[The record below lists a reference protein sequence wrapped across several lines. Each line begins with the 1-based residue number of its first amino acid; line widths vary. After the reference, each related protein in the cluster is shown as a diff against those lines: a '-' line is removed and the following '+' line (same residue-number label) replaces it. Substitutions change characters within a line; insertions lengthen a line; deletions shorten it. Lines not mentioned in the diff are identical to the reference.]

1 MKMKRRK
8 KMSRTISRYKLK
20 IEYTWDNGDTGV
32 EDITHLSN
40 ISPQIIE
47 ATLDDIES
55 NNGEGD
61 GEYN

>member
-1 MKMKRRK
+1 
-8 KMSRTISRYKLK
+8 MSRTILRYKLK
-20 IEYTWDNGDTGV
+20 IEYTWDDGDTGI